1 MQTLLL
7 LTGTSRG
14 LGLKIKQLFMEKMYT
29 VVSINRTACDVDDII
44 LDLGK
49 QNIDFNIFNNRI
61 LVYDRIIFINNASTI
76 RPIEKIG
83 IITSS
88 DVWTATNINWCNPVL
103 LINEI
108 VKSGKE
114 FYIINITSGAAFTAN
129 QKLSLYSSTKAALY
143 RFIEIL
149 AKEQTANEKCLG
161 VYNFDPGRMQT
172 EMQHYLLEELHGVCD
187 YQFYT
192 SLPTAEDVAKKLYKK
207 ICADLV

>member
-7 LTGTSRG
+7 LTGSSRG
-14 LGLKIKQLFMEKMYT
+14 LGLKVKQLFMEKMYT
-29 VVSINRTACDVDDII
+29 VVSINRTACHTDDII

-49 QNIDFNIFNNRI
+49 QNIDLNVFNNRI
-61 LVYDRIIFINNASTI
+61 LAYDRIVFINNASTI
-76 RPIEKIG
+76 KPIEKIG
-83 IITSS
+83 AIAYN

-149 AKEQTANEKCLG
+149 ANEQTANKKCLG
-161 VYNFDPGRMQT
+161 VHNFDPGRMQT
-172 EMQHYLLEELHGVCD
+172 EMQSYLLEELHGACD
-187 YQFYT
+187 HRLYG